1 MLFHHA
7 QGDSHALGHFD
18 LGQAVELVQDER
30 FAPPRRQLGQRGRQ
44 VAEALLLFETLA
56 RPGRLA
62 FQRGGFVVRRRP
74 VDILAAALLPAPM
87 VAQQVAGDLEKKC
100 ARLLDRLP
108 ARPFQPL
115 GESILGEVGGVRRTA
130 QVLAQEAQ
138 QLAMERLIG
147 MRDGTTEA
155 LIHPCI
161 LRRRPRAVDPLQHL
175 ASPLPSD
182 TEVPCKY
189 ANDNTY
195 HFTR

>member
-1 MLFHHA
+1 
-7 QGDSHALGHFD
+7 
-18 LGQAVELVQDER
+18 
-30 FAPPRRQLGQRGRQ
+30 
-44 VAEALLLFETLA
+44 
-56 RPGRLA
+56 
-62 FQRGGFVVRRRP
+62 
-74 VDILAAALLPAPM
+74 M

-161 LRRRPRAVDPLQHL
+161 LRRRPPR
-175 ASPLPSD
+175 
-182 TEVPCKY
+182 
-189 ANDNTY
+189 
-195 HFTR
+195 R